1 MLKRMFDVVVASLLL
16 LASLPLQVVAA
27 IWVRLDSRGPVLFR
41 QERVGRFG
49 TPFDILKFRTMV
61 TARTLQ
67 GSLVTTASDD
77 RITRAGAVLRKLKID
92 ELPQLVNVLRGDMS
106 LVGPRP
112 EIQRFVD
119 LYPVDVRAKILSVR
133 PGITDP
139 ASILFRNE
147 SEIIDAAE
155 DPESE
160 YVNVVM
166 PAKLKLYEEYVDNRS
181 FGVDLMLLAKTA
193 VSLFWRR
200 KFSLHNG

>member
-1 MLKRMFDVVVASLLL
+1 MLKRTFDIVVAGLLL
-16 LASLPLQVVAA
+16 LATLPLQILAA
-27 IWVRLDSRGPVLFR
+27 VWILLDSRGPVLFR
-41 QERVGRFG
+41 QQRVGKAG
-49 TPFDILKFRTMV
+49 VPFEILKFRSMIATPSP
-61 TARTLQ
+61 Q
-67 GSLVTTASDD
+67 GSLVTTASDR

-92 ELPQLVNVLRGDMS
+92 ELPQLVNVLRGEMS

-119 LYPVDVRAKILSVR
+119 LYPSEMRAKILSVR

-155 DPESE
+155 NPESE

-166 PAKLKLYEEYVDNRS
+166 PAKLKLYEQYVDNRS
-181 FGVDLMLLAKTA
+181 FAGDLMLLAKTA

-200 KFSLHNG
+200 KFSLHDG